1 LNFSFFVLYYKPFW
15 VIFYKN
21 FIQSLISMKSKF
33 LLLCLLAPSL
43 YAGTKLIVLG
53 SGTPN
58 PDPNRA
64 GSAYALVVNETPYL
78 VDFGPGIIRR
88 AASLSPPWGGE
99 IEAMTVKNFEH
110 AFLTHIHSD
119 HSAGLADLLL
129 TPWVMGRDA
138 KLNLFGPIGL
148 EQMAA
153 STLKAFED
161 DINYRING
169 TQPSNKTGYQYNFH
183 LLDEGLIY
191 KDKNIMVEA
200 FKVPHGGF
208 DDAYGF
214 KFTSEDKVIVFS
226 GDTGPSKT
234 LEKFA
239 SGADILVHEV
249 YSNSGFLEKTQDW
262 QKYHQEHHTSTFEVG
277 EIASRAKP
285 KLLILSHILFWGS
298 TKEEIL
304 QETRSTY
311 DGEITIAE
319 DLMVFE

>member
-1 LNFSFFVLYYKPFW
+1 
-15 VIFYKN
+15 
-21 FIQSLISMKSKF
+21 MKSKF

-169 TQPSNKTGYQYNFH
+169 TQPSNKTGYKYNFH

-214 KFTSEDKVIVFS
+214 RFTSEDKVIVFS

-298 TKEEIL
+298 TKDEIL

-311 DGEITIAE
+311 DGDITIAE

>member
-1 LNFSFFVLYYKPFW
+1 M
-15 VIFYKN
+15 KN
-21 FIQSLISMKSKF
+21 KL
-33 LLLCLLAPSL
+33 LLLCLLTPSL

-88 AASLSPPWGGE
+88 AASLSPPWGGK

-169 TQPSNKTGYQYNFH
+169 TQPSNKTGYKYNFH

-234 LEKFA
+234 LEKFT

-249 YSNSGFLEKTQDW
+249 YSNAGFLEKTQDW

-298 TKEEIL
+298 TKDEIL

-311 DGEITIAE
+311 DGDITIAE

>member
-1 LNFSFFVLYYKPFW
+1 
-15 VIFYKN
+15 
-21 FIQSLISMKSKF
+21 MKSKF

-88 AASLSPPWGGE
+88 AASLSPPWGGK

-169 TQPSNKTGYQYNFH
+169 TQPSNKTGYKYNFH

>member
-1 LNFSFFVLYYKPFW
+1 M
-15 VIFYKN
+15 KN
-21 FIQSLISMKSKF
+21 K
-33 LLLCLLAPSL
+33 LLLLSLLTPSL

-78 VDFGPGIIRR
+78 IDFGPGVIRR

-129 TPWVMGRDA
+129 TPWVMGREA

-148 EQMAA
+148 EQMAS

-161 DINYRING
+161 DISYRING
-169 TQPSNKTGYQYNFH
+169 TQPSNKIGYKFNFH

-208 DDAYGF
+208 NDAYGF
-214 KFTSEDKVIVFS
+214 RFTSEDKVIVFS

-239 SGADILVHEV
+239 NGADILVHEV
-249 YSNSGFLEKTQDW
+249 YSNAGFLQKTEDW
-262 QKYHQEHHTSTFEVG
+262 QRYHQEHHTSTFEVG

-298 TKEEIL
+298 TKDEIL

-311 DGEITIAE
+311 NGDIKIAE
-319 DLMVFE
+319 DLMIIE

>member
-1 LNFSFFVLYYKPFW
+1 
-15 VIFYKN
+15 
-21 FIQSLISMKSKF
+21 MKSKF

-169 TQPSNKTGYQYNFH
+169 TQPSNKTGYKYNFH